1 MAPIA
6 LEPEDHSR
14 DAAFSNALHGK
25 ADLNGGIRSMLNKDH
40 SAHQAAVDEYFKHWD
55 YKPAETETQEIREV
69 CSNPCSGQSSMGVDQ
84 SSGPQERIRH
94 SHSTVSSSSLYI
106 PHLAMLS

>member
-14 DAAFSNALHGK
+14 DAAFSNALHGE
-25 ADLNGGIRSMLNKDH
+25 ADIKGGIRSILKKDH

-55 YKPAETETQEIREV
+55 NKSAETETPETREV
-69 CSNPCSGQSSMGVDQ
+69 PILFNL
-84 SSGPQERIRH
+84 H
-94 SHSTVSSSSLYI
+94 
-106 PHLAMLS
+106 